1 MSESVLP
8 KRWWLTPL
16 LFLIAFFGCAVAA
29 WNYDETAREILAKS
43 FFTIA
48 GTLASPFILETS
60 VALGGLTI
68 VLVFNEYR
76 RLKDGPDWV
85 EMEVKTENSLSQEF
99 DEANGPS

>member
-8 KRWWLTPL
+8 KRWWLMPL
-16 LFLIAFFGCAVAA
+16 FFAIVFIGCTVAA
-29 WNYDETAREILAKS
+29 WNYSETAKEILAKS

-60 VALGGLTI
+60 VALAGLTI

-85 EMEVKTENSLSQEF
+85 EMEVKTEESLSQESN
-99 DEANGPS
+99 EANGAS